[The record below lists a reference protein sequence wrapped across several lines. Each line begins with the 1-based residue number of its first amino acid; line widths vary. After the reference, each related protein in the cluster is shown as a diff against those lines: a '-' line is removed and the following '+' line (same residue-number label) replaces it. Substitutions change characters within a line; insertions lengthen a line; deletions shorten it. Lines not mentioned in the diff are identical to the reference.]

1 MNHVSKAPSTKP
13 RSTSLHPHTD
23 ARDAT
28 RRDARLFNRTYHH
41 DARRDDDARA
51 KTRAKHRG
59 TRCGGGTHDDD
70 DDDDGIDIDACDAGA
85 CDDDEDAWETN
96 ADARDATNDD
106 DGECDDD
113 ARGWTPNAWVRG
125 GNAERNWDEEGHGWE
140 IREHEAARVVE

>member
-1 MNHVSKAPSTKP
+1 MNHVSKAPKRNRGQRHCILTLT
-13 RSTSLHPHTD
+13 R
-23 ARDAT
+23 AT
-28 RRDARLFNRTYHH
+28 RRDARLFDRTRNH

-59 TRCGGGTHDDD
+59 TRCRGGTHD

-85 CDDDEDAWETN
+85 CDDDEDDWETN
-96 ADARDATNDD
+96 ADARDATND

-125 GNAERNWDEEGHGWE
+125 GNAERDGDEEGHGWE